1 MVNIPK
7 FKVPVYILMSD
18 GTGIYCVIF
27 ARQNQRLIEI
37 LGEIRAFIPVETND
51 GVQLINKAHILRVVV
66 LTKEQMNRLRCSLTS
81 TLIIWKIIP
90 GSGTFRC
97 LL

>member
-66 LTKEQMNRLRCSLTS
+66 LTKEQMMEQAALFPDVNTYYLENNS
-81 TLIIWKIIP
+81 W
-90 GSGTFRC
+90 
-97 LL
+97 

>member
-18 GTGIYCVIF
+18 GAGIYCVIF

-37 LGEIRAFIPVETND
+37 LGDIRAFIPVETNV

-66 LTKEQMNRLRCSLTS
+66 LTKEQMMEQAALFPDVNTYYLENNS
-81 TLIIWKIIP
+81 W
-90 GSGTFRC
+90 
-97 LL
+97 